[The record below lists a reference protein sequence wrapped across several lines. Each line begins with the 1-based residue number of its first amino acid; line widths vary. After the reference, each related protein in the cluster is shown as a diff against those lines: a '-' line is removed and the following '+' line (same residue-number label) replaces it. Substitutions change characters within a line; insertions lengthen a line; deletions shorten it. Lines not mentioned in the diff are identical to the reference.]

1 MGSSEVARNVGSAVL
16 RALFFY
22 SYVSEKARAT
32 RRESHPGSRGGGTE
46 SDSRR
51 RTLAKCNVL
60 SMALISAYSFAPV
73 TAASPSSLLRAASSS
88 PARFDAAA
96 AAAPPSEDAA
106 VDVAVGFALG
116 ASGAAPRAPPV
127 FSRFTAR

>member
-1 MGSSEVARNVGSAVL
+1 
-16 RALFFY
+16 
-22 SYVSEKARAT
+22 
-32 RRESHPGSRGGGTE
+32 
-46 SDSRR
+46 
-51 RTLAKCNVL
+51 
-60 SMALISAYSFAPV
+60 MALISAYSFAPV
-73 TAASPSSLLRAASSS
+73 TVASPSSLLRAASSS